1 MESCSR
7 RAACGAL
14 LALCS
19 RKFPAVS
26 LPQLRT
32 FFHGVFSAV
41 AAVPGLWTVTA
52 DNPELYEMQGTVAGL
67 VSKLGE
73 RHAPTMLSL
82 AGKIRVRGSNGA

>member
-1 MESCSR
+1 M
-7 RAACGAL
+7 
-14 LALCS
+14 
-19 RKFPAVS
+19 
-26 LPQLRT
+26 
-32 FFHGVFSAV
+32 
-41 AAVPGLWTVTA
+41 PGLWTVTA